1 MLTLARKA
9 SSGGSK
15 PEFLSVTLLPGRGM
29 NMFQVTAAIPGKGE
43 IPLTAFALGR
53 GCSQSQLTG
62 TGKDQLGNAS
72 FSFGGAF
79 LIPYPNR
86 ILGERST
93 DGKSVITQWRGHTLA
108 LPANFPSKNPG
119 GPVVA
124 IHGLITQAKVE
135 DLQTQTTAD
144 GQTVTGVI
152 HAGDFGGHWLS
163 DTDLN
168 LTIALT
174 GDAVDDHDHRQKR
187 GQGAGTDVH
196 RLASLLRRY
205 RAATAPRR
213 ACISPPTM
221 MAVVNNYGD
230 AFPTGQLKPVKG
242 TEYDYNASD
251 GVALDDHFLD
261 DNFSHLQRTNGAAD
275 VKLIDPESNYGLTVA
290 ALSPEI
296 RTVQVYS
303 PKTAFVAIEDQFNYV
318 DPFGKVVERH
328 GYRHGDAPPRPVSY
342 LEGSVGVVQAVRGT
356 SRQQEERGYRGKGS
370 CNLCPPGTA
379 PIQRIIDGCEERL
392 QPAACAAGIE
402 RYPCLKPW
410 SYARSAGGKTMG
422 RMTATQT
429 WSAGPSTATSA

>member
-1 MLTLARKA
+1 MHNGSKRLGGILAIFALLAAGCTQPPATPAEQAPQPAAPPVIKIGGEDVLTLARKA

-43 IPLTAFALGR
+43 IPLLHSPSVADAA
-53 GCSQSQLTG
+53 SQLTG
-62 TGKDQLGNAS
+62 TGRDQLGNAS

-86 ILGERST
+86 IIGEPSS

-108 LPANFPSKNPG
+108 LPANFPSKQPG
-119 GPVVA
+119 GRVVA

-135 DLQTQTTAD
+135 DLQTQTTPD

-174 GDAVDDHDHRQKR
+174 GDTVDATITARNVGKELEPISIGWHPYFQVPSGHRAQ
-187 GQGAGTDVH
+187 V
-196 RLASLLRRY
+196 RLHIPAS
-205 RAATAPRR
+205 
-213 ACISPPTM
+213 M

-242 TEYDYNASD
+242 TEYDYNAAE

-261 DNFSHLQRTNGAAD
+261 DNFSHLQRTQGAAE
-275 VKLIDPESNYGLTVA
+275 VKLIDPDSNYGLTVA

-303 PKTAFVAIEDQFNYV
+303 PKTASFVAIEDQFNYV
-318 DPFGKVVERH
+318 DPFGKQWKGMDTGMVTL
-328 GYRHGDAPPRPVSY
+328 RPGQSVTWKVR
-342 LEGSVGVVQAVRGT
+342 LE
-356 SRQQEERGYRGKGS
+356 
-370 CNLCPPGTA
+370 LF
-379 PIQRIIDGCEERL
+379 
-392 QPAACAAGIE
+392 
-402 RYPCLKPW
+402 KP
-410 SYARSAGGKTMG
+410 
-422 RMTATQT
+422 
-429 WSAGPSTATSA
+429 